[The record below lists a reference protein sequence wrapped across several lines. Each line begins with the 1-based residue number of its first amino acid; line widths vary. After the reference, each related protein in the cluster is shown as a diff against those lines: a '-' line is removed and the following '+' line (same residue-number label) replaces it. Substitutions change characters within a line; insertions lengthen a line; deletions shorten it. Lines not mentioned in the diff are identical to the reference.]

1 MSAAAMNR
9 PLEVWSRRNPNAAP
23 QASCQRQNQRGETA
37 PWPYAMPKRGLSVHL
52 RGKSCESRARIRST
66 RPMPLFA
73 RCHGKVPHRHH
84 PYPRAIV
91 SERIGSPRATS
102 EHPAEH
108 GSCMRLAVKNPVRAT
123 DLSSRCHPMKHSRPS
138 CMVAAI
144 LVTAAGSSARADP
157 APSAVVAAQPTDPLP
172 PAKHETRR
180 ELSAATVPQPV
191 PAPSAVPGPTPE
203 ELRHRR
209 MTVRIDSTRPDTVVE
224 RRTSVKEEIGA
235 FIVIPFHATDAT
247 WEQVCVTPCDVD
259 LDRFSTYRIS
269 PQNKVSGSHVF
280 TLPQQVDALHLTIDS
295 GSLLAHR
302 LGQTLS
308 VFGLSAIVVG
318 VSLLVAAPDF
328 RQPSDARI
336 AGGITGGTGAVLAA
350 VGIPLALLTTSR
362 VGSDVN
368 HEIAKVYSNHG
379 YAIPFVPD
387 IKLSQTVTLTQRGLI
402 F

>member
-1 MSAAAMNR
+1 
-9 PLEVWSRRNPNAAP
+9 
-23 QASCQRQNQRGETA
+23 
-37 PWPYAMPKRGLSVHL
+37 
-52 RGKSCESRARIRST
+52 
-66 RPMPLFA
+66 
-73 RCHGKVPHRHH
+73 
-84 PYPRAIV
+84 
-91 SERIGSPRATS
+91 
-102 EHPAEH
+102 
-108 GSCMRLAVKNPVRAT
+108 
-123 DLSSRCHPMKHSRPS
+123 MKHSRPS